1 MIFIFLI
8 KHQETL
14 SSYKIKHT
22 DQNVNVRLQGCAKCM
37 WEAEMRFT
45 DKNGKVEKNM
55 KNIIGNTSLVRTK
68 NSEGTTVKEISDCE

>member
-1 MIFIFLI
+1 
-8 KHQETL
+8 
-14 SSYKIKHT
+14 
-22 DQNVNVRLQGCAKCM
+22 M